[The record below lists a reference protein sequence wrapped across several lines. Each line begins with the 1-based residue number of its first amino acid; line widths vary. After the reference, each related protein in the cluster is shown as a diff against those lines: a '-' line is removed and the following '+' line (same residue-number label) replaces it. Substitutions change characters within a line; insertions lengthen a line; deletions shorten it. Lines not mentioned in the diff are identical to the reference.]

1 MEYNVS
7 DVIEKYPEINIGVLI
22 GKNIDNTKNIDELDE
37 MQREA
42 INQAQK
48 QIGEQ
53 PITKHPHIASWRN
66 LYRSFGTKPG
76 DYRPSAEALIRRSIK
91 TGRLPRINNVVD
103 LYNLVSVKYIIP
115 MGGFDLDKVD
125 GDIHLRFSEGLED
138 FTPLGQSEKQQTYQ
152 GEVVYADNTRIL
164 TRRWNYRDADQTKI
178 TLSTKN
184 IVIFLDASPEI
195 PNKKVQEALETL
207 RKLMRKY
214 CSGKISIDT
223 ANKENLKIEL

>member
-1 MEYNVS
+1 MEYNIS
-7 DVIEKYPEINIGVLI
+7 DIIEKYPEINIGILI

-42 INQAQK
+42 IKHAQK
-48 QIGEQ
+48 QIGDQ
-53 PITKHPHIASWRN
+53 TISKHPHIASWRN
-66 LYRSFGTKPG
+66 IYRSFGTKPG

-91 TGRLPRINNVVD
+91 NGKLPRINNVVD

-125 GDIHLRFSEGLED
+125 GDIHLRFSEGSED
-138 FTPLGQSEKQQTYQ
+138 FTPLGQSEKEHTYQ
-152 GEVVYADNTRIL
+152 GEIVYADNSRIL

-178 TLSTKN
+178 TPTTKN
-184 IVIFLDASPEI
+184 LVMFLDASPEI
-195 PNKKVQEALETL
+195 PTKKVQEALEDL
-207 RKLMRKY
+207 HKLMEKY
-214 CSGKISIDT
+214 CGGKISIDT

>member
-48 QIGEQ
+48 QIGEK
-53 PITKHPHIASWRN
+53 PITKHPHISSWRN

-178 TLSTKN
+178 TSSTKN
-184 IVIFLDASPEI
+184 IVMFLDASPEI

>member
-1 MEYNVS
+1 
-7 DVIEKYPEINIGVLI
+7 
-22 GKNIDNTKNIDELDE
+22 

-48 QIGEQ
+48 QIGDQ

-115 MGGFDLDKVD
+115 MGGFDLDKID

-178 TLSTKN
+178 TPSTKN
-184 IVIFLDASPEI
+184 IVMFLDAGPEI
-195 PNKKVQEALETL
+195 PNKKVQEALEDFS
-207 RKLMRKY
+207 KLMRNY

-223 ANKENLKIEL
+223 ANKENLKIKL